1 MFFCWTIPMGISP
14 PFSQLVLVLLA
25 LAIGALP
32 LQKTIRLAGSLQL
45 DLQTWPWQRSLIA
58 LLQGS
63 AVFAIAAS
71 LDLARSP
78 LYLLALLALSIGG
91 YLTQRQPLLAAIA
104 VAFVWSDWPTATVAL
119 LLGVVSVIV
128 VQNSR
133 WSWAIAIAAFPIV
146 TALMHSQDGLRVVLT
161 VLLAL
166 WLVMVSTPTTPALDQ
181 VFSRPERG
189 VRDLSSLVGTQ
200 APIGHRAHNLVQLHQ
215 QSGATPQAWVLQP
228 GDDPEWLLQVADV
241 TPEEP
246 LAVLS
251 SPVGGSLQAED
262 CQIVRDLV
270 ELRQAIYAVLADYQR
285 QPVGSG
291 VAIILQR
298 SPLARYAGWVML
310 RSQSAEILGLPGDRQ
325 NLHRSSRPRDHYRW
339 EDQKF
344 TPVSGSSTDLPR
356 TVLDRL
362 VARFEPLQRSLSP
375 NEELMLEWADDGE
388 QAWLLQLFVTVC
400 S

>member
-1 MFFCWTIPMGISP
+1 MGISP
-14 PFSQLVLVLLA
+14 PFSAVVLVLLA

-32 LQKTIRLAGSLQL
+32 RQKPLTLRGVVQLDPQAMPWQQSLLALLRGSL
-45 DLQTWPWQRSLIA
+45 
-58 LLQGS
+58 
-63 AVFAIAAS
+63 VFAIAAG

-78 LYLLALLALSIGG
+78 LYLLALLALSVGG
-91 YLTQRQPLLAAIA
+91 YLSQRQPLLTAIA
-104 VAFVWSDWPTATVAL
+104 VAFFWADWPTATIAL
-119 LLGVVSVIV
+119 LLGIVSVIV

-133 WSWAIAIAAFPIV
+133 WSWALAIAAFPVV
-146 TALMHSQDGLRVVLT
+146 TALMHGQDGVRVALT

-166 WLVMVSTPTTPALDQ
+166 WLVMVSTPLSPGLDTA
-181 VFSRPERG
+181 FSRPERG
-189 VRDLSSLVGTQ
+189 IRDLTSLVGTQ

-215 QSGATPQAWVLQP
+215 QSGATPPAWVLQP

-251 SPVGGSLQAED
+251 SPVGGSIQAED

-270 ELRQAIYAVLADYQR
+270 ELRQAIYVVLADYQR

-310 RSQSAEILGLPGDRQ
+310 RSQTVDIWGLPGDRQ

-339 EDQKF
+339 ENQ
-344 TPVSGSSTDLPR
+344 TVSLMPNSTGDLPR

-362 VARFEPLQRSLSP
+362 MARLEPLQRSLSP

>member
-1 MFFCWTIPMGISP
+1 MGISP
-14 PFSQLVLVLLA
+14 PLSIAVLALLA

-32 LQKTIRLAGSLQL
+32 LQKPVTLAGAVRI
-45 DLQTWPWQRSLIA
+45 DLQAWPWQRSLIA

-63 AVFAIAAS
+63 AVFAIAVS
-71 LDLARSP
+71 LGLARSP

-91 YLTQRQPLLAAIA
+91 YLTQRQPLLAAIV
-104 VAFVWSDWPTATVAL
+104 VAFVWSDWPTAMIAL
-119 LLGVVSVIV
+119 LLGIVSVIV

-133 WSWAIAIAAFPIV
+133 WSWAIAIAAFPVV
-146 TALMHSQDGLRVVLT
+146 TALMHSQDGVRVALT

-166 WLVMVSTPTTPALDQ
+166 WLVMVNTPSTAALDKA
-181 VFSRPERG
+181 FAGPDRG
-189 VRDLSSLVGTQ
+189 VRDLANLVGTQ
-200 APIGHRAHNLVQLHQ
+200 APIGHRAHNLVQLYQ

-285 QPVGSG
+285 HPVGSG

-298 SPLARYAGWVML
+298 SPLAHHAGWVML
-310 RSQSAEILGLPGDRQ
+310 RSQSADIWGLPGDRQ

-339 EDQKF
+339 EDQ
-344 TPVSGSSTDLPR
+344 TLTLVAGSSADLPR

-362 VARFEPLQRSLSP
+362 VACVEPLQRSLAP

>member
-1 MFFCWTIPMGISP
+1 MVMGISP
-14 PFSQLVLVLLA
+14 PISAVVLVLLA

-32 LQKTIRLAGSLQL
+32 WQKPLTLAGKVWL
-45 DLQTWPWQRSLIA
+45 DLQTWPWQRSLLT
-58 LLQGS
+58 LLRGS
-63 AVFAIAAS
+63 AVFAIAAG

-91 YLTQRQPLLAAIA
+91 YLTQRQPLMGAIA
-104 VAFVWSDWPTATVAL
+104 VAFVWVDWPTATIAL
-119 LLGVVSVIV
+119 LLGGVSVV
-128 VQNSR
+128 LVQNSR
-133 WSWAIAIAAFPIV
+133 WSGAIAIAAFPVV
-146 TALMHSQDGLRVVLT
+146 TALMHSQDGVRVALT

-166 WLVMVSTPTTPALDQ
+166 WLVMVSTPATPALDQ

-215 QSGATPQAWVLQP
+215 QSGVTPQAWVLQP

-241 TPEEP
+241 APEEP

-310 RSQSAEILGLPGDRQ
+310 RSQHADIWGLPGDRQ

-339 EDQKF
+339 ENQAV
-344 TPVSGSSTDLPR
+344 TLMPNSTGDLPR

-362 VARFEPLQRSLSP
+362 VARLEPLQRSLSP
-375 NEELMLEWADDGE
+375 TEELMLEWADDGE